1 MEIALGMKTA
11 RRKYDILLEVLWLSA
26 IFLIPLFFW
35 PYVSLTFELPKVV
48 LFKAITWLMIIVY
61 CLKSAR
67 EQKIEIPVFVGADGA
82 KNRAEK
88 FLIFVIIGYFCV
100 YLFATI
106 FSVSP
111 LLSLYGSYY
120 RMQGLLMFFHYF
132 AFALIIFLNLRTTD
146 QILRLVKVFV
156 ISVFIASAIGIL
168 QKFVPAMT
176 NFWQINSFLGR
187 IFGTMG
193 HPNYLADLIIMALP
207 FSVGFLFL
215 KKNRIFYALIS
226 VIIFLALIWTLGR
239 ASLLGFL
246 ISMMIFFIA
255 VLWTKGRRRAALSL
269 IAVPLI
275 FAGMIVFANIYKTNP
290 IIKNTPVASRFIL
303 AGENLRSIETRLIM
317 WPAALRQISDR
328 PILGYGP
335 DTFVNT
341 YQKYADSRQLAV
353 EDFSNI
359 ADKAHNIILDTA
371 VSSGLMGVIFY
382 LSVLAALAV
391 CCVKFLK
398 SGAGMEKK
406 ILALCVTSSTFA
418 LFTSNQF
425 GFPTI
430 THSFIF
436 WALIAVFLIL
446 ISRSRAVKEIHFYK
460 YNYVR
465 FGVTAAVA
473 LMTVFMIFNFS
484 ARPVFADYFYRKA
497 LEFSQIGDAAAVDMS
512 VQYFDDAIRWN
523 AQQNYY
529 NFAYSNYLIGLAD
542 FGGGANS
549 ALELARDVIEKG
561 ARISNKYDGLY
572 YFTLGKIEMRLG
584 NPEKA
589 YKNFEAASEFVP
601 VYPYIYIEWGN
612 AYYNDEKIAE
622 AVLKYQHYLDI
633 SPKYYEWKADLESR
647 SKEDQNKYRVFY
659 KLNPG
664 FNNVFILLGR
674 AEYKAG
680 NKNKALEYLKYADE
694 NLEKIST
701 LSVIYG
707 ETGEKKKAIEI
718 LKNGLE
724 LFPDDELLENNL
736 KALGKR

>member
-1 MEIALGMKTA
+1 METVS
-11 RRKYDILLEVLWLSA
+11 RKYNILLEILWLSA

-61 CLKSAR
+61 CLKSAH
-67 EQKIEIPVFVGADGA
+67 EQKIEIPVFVGADGT

-156 ISVFIASAIGIL
+156 ISAFIASAIGIL

-176 NFWQINSFLGR
+176 SFWQINSFLGR

-193 HPNYLADLIIMALP
+193 HPNYLADLIIMALS

-226 VIIFLALIWTLGR
+226 IIMFLALIWTLGR

-246 ISMMIFFIA
+246 TSMMIFFIPI
-255 VLWTKGRRRAALSL
+255 LWIKGRRRAALSF

-275 FAGMIVFANIYKTNP
+275 FAGIIVFVNIYKTNP
-290 IIKNTPVASRFIL
+290 IIKNIPVVSRFIL

-317 WPAALRQISDR
+317 WPAVLRQISNR

-382 LSVLAALAV
+382 LSILAALAI

-406 ILALCVTSSTFA
+406 IPALCIISSVFA
-418 LFTSNQF
+418 LFISNQF
-425 GFPTI
+425 GFPTT

-436 WALIAVFLIL
+436 WALIAIFLIL
-446 ISRSRAVKEIHFYK
+446 ISGGRAVKEIHFYK

-465 FGVTAAVA
+465 FGITAAVA
-473 LMTVFMIFNFS
+473 LITIFMIFNFS
-484 ARPVFADYFYRKA
+484 VRPIFADYFYRKA
-497 LEFSQIGDAAAVDMS
+497 IEFSQIEDAAAVDMS
-512 VQYFDDAIRWN
+512 LQYFNDAVTWN
-523 AQQNYY
+523 TQQNYY
-529 NFAYSNYLIGLAD
+529 NFIYSNYLIGLAD
-542 FGGGANS
+542 FGGGADS
-549 ALELARDVIEKG
+549 AVLELARDIIEKG
-561 ARISNKYDGLY
+561 ARISNKYDGFY
-572 YFTLGKIEMRLG
+572 YFTLGKIESRLG
-584 NPEKA
+584 NAEKA
-589 YKNFEAASEFVP
+589 YVNFEAASEFMP

-612 AYYNDEKIAE
+612 AYYNDGKFAE

-633 SPKYYEWKADLESR
+633 SPKYYEWKADLENR

-659 KLNPG
+659 KLNPS
-664 FNNVFILLGR
+664 FNDVFILLGR

-680 NKNKALEYLKYADE
+680 NKDKALEYLKYADE
-694 NLEKIST
+694 NLDKIST

-707 ETGEKKKAIEI
+707 ETGEKEKAIEI
-718 LKNGLE
+718 LKNGLK
-724 LFPDDELLENNL
+724 LFPGNELLENNL
-736 KALGKR
+736 KALKKH